1 MGLLEHAQ
9 VATIGQMTFTTS
21 SQKAKKDSS
30 DQPVEETDPPSD
42 AENGEVDGDAAKK
55 AKAKAKAPRAASEK
69 KADAS
74 DNKTCGGRV
83 VKKRGPPRPHK
94 RLAQEILDV
103 RLGKLRNRIEK
114 AKGQLEDAERHIDSY
129 EKESK
134 YRKLEAANP
143 DAKL

>member
-1 MGLLEHAQ
+1 
-9 VATIGQMTFTTS
+9 MTFTTS
-21 SQKAKKDSS
+21 SQKAKKDSPE
-30 DQPVEETDPPSD
+30 QPAAEADLPGD
-42 AENGEVDGDAAKK
+42 AEAGEVDEEAAKK
-55 AKAKAKAPRAASEK
+55 AKAKPKAPRAASDK
-69 KADAS
+69 KSDAP
-74 DNKTCGGRV
+74 DNKAFGGRV

-103 RLGKLRNRIEK
+103 RLAKLRNRIDK

>member
-1 MGLLEHAQ
+1 
-9 VATIGQMTFTTS
+9 MTFTAH
-21 SQKAKKDSS
+21 SQKNKKDS
-30 DQPVEETDPPSD
+30 EEEPSAELEHPRD
-42 AENGEVDGDAAKK
+42 AEVGDKEEGGAKK
-55 AKAKAKAPRAASEK
+55 AKTKPKAARATSDK
-69 KADAS
+69 KAD
-74 DNKTCGGRV
+74 GERV

-114 AKGQLEDAERHIDSY
+114 AKSQLEDAERHIDSY

-134 YRKLEAANP
+134 YRKLDAENP